1 MAIWAHGLSQTQSR
15 KLQHENL
22 IIFLSVPD
30 YLSDY
35 RRTIYYLF
43 LDYETM
49 KTESF
54 DYETRI
60 ECAHECTVS
69 TDRFDN
75 GLWLNINVHGGHARA
90 ILTREQGLELIAGI
104 YIALSGEEGEE

>member
-1 MAIWAHGLSQTQSR
+1 
-15 KLQHENL
+15 
-22 IIFLSVPD
+22 VPD
-30 YLSDY
+30 YRSDY
-35 RRTIYYLF
+35 QRTIYNL
-43 LDYETM
+43 LLEYETM
-49 KTESF
+49 KLEPF

-75 GLWLNINVHGGHARA
+75 GLWLNINIHGGHARA

-104 YIALSGEEGEE
+104 YIALSGEECEK

>member
-1 MAIWAHGLSQTQSR
+1 M
-15 KLQHENL
+15 
-22 IIFLSVPD
+22 
-30 YLSDY
+30 SDY
-35 RRTIYYLF
+35 RSNHWRTVYNL
-43 LDYETM
+43 LLEHETM
-49 KTESF
+49 KTEAF

-104 YIALSGEEGEE
+104 YIALSANEGEE

>member
-1 MAIWAHGLSQTQSR
+1 M
-15 KLQHENL
+15 
-22 IIFLSVPD
+22 PD
-30 YLSDY
+30 YCSNY
-35 RRTIYYLF
+35 RRALYYLL

-49 KTESF
+49 KTEAF

>member
-1 MAIWAHGLSQTQSR
+1 M
-15 KLQHENL
+15 
-22 IIFLSVPD
+22 PD
-30 YLSDY
+30 YCSDSW
-35 RRTIYYLF
+35 RTFYYLF
-43 LDYETM
+43 LEYETM
-49 KTESF
+49 KTASF

-75 GLWLNINVHGGHARA
+75 GLWLNISVHGGHARA

-104 YIALSGEEGEE
+104 YIALSGEKGEE

>member
-1 MAIWAHGLSQTQSR
+1 
-15 KLQHENL
+15 
-22 IIFLSVPD
+22 VPD
-30 YLSDY
+30 YRSHY
-35 RRTIYYLF
+35 RRAIILLF
-43 LDYETM
+43 YLDYETM

-60 ECAHECTVS
+60 ECEHECTVS
-69 TDRFDN
+69 TDKFDN
-75 GLWLNINVHGGHARA
+75 RLWLNININGGHARA

>member
-1 MAIWAHGLSQTQSR
+1 M
-15 KLQHENL
+15 
-22 IIFLSVPD
+22 PD

-35 RRTIYYLF
+35 RRTFYYL
-43 LDYETM
+43 LLEHETM
-49 KTESF
+49 KTEAF

-60 ECAHECTVS
+60 ECANECTVS

>member
-1 MAIWAHGLSQTQSR
+1 
-15 KLQHENL
+15 
-22 IIFLSVPD
+22 VPD
-30 YLSDY
+30 YLSNY
-35 RRTIYYLF
+35 WRTVYNL
-43 LDYETM
+43 LLEYETM

-60 ECAHECTVS
+60 ECANECTVS

-75 GLWLNINVHGGHARA
+75 ALWLNINVHGGHARA